1 MTLARLRPSRRRF
14 VQGIA
19 AMGGV
24 LGSSF
29 GRAWAA
35 TGEPS
40 VLSGERIDLTIGP
53 MPVNITGRPRIATV
67 VNDLLPGPILRLR
80 EGSNVT
86 INVTNKLT
94 EPTSIHWHGLRLPN
108 AMDGVP
114 GLTFAGIKPGET
126 FSYRFPIIQ
135 SGTYWYHSHSGMQEQ
150 TGLIGPMILEP
161 VAKDSFRYDREHV
174 VMLSDWTDEDP
185 MTIVSNLK
193 QQGDYYNY
201 HQRTLGT
208 FIADTKRDGLSATI
222 QDRLMW
228 GNMRMT
234 PTDILD
240 VSGAIYTYLVNGQ
253 PPAANWIGLFQPG
266 ERVRLRFINGSS
278 MTTFDVRIP
287 GLKLTIVQADGTN
300 VMPVEVDE
308 FRIAVAETYDVLV
321 EPLGDN
327 AYSIFAQAQD
337 RTGYARATLAP
348 RMGMRA
354 EIPPMDPRP
363 VRTMADM
370 GMGNMQ
376 GMADT
381 PGMDMS
387 NGAGMSGLSKD
398 NAGMNMPATGSSMAG
413 MAMPDAAAESPPAM
427 AGMDMKGMDMPA
439 NHAAAASPPVMPG
452 MDMKNMDMSGR
463 SHDAM
468 SHDTMSNPTTKPSS
482 VNADRIDPISL
493 KGQPQVDNVA
503 ISTQDRQGE
512 AGNGLDRNGRLVL
525 TYANLRAL
533 VSSNMVAPTR
543 EIEFHLTGNME
554 RWVWGFDGKR
564 FSEAEPIRVKLG
576 ERVRFVL
583 INDTMMEHPI
593 HLHGFLFEVENGQ
606 GDRLPLKHTIN
617 VKPAERVS
625 FVYTADLPGH
635 WAFHCHLMYHMETG
649 MFRTVL
655 VA

>member
-1 MTLARLRPSRRRF
+1 
-14 VQGIA
+14 
-19 AMGGV
+19 
-24 LGSSF
+24 
-29 GRAWAA
+29 
-35 TGEPS
+35 
-40 VLSGERIDLTIGP
+40 
-53 MPVNITGRPRIATV
+53 
-67 VNDLLPGPILRLR
+67 
-80 EGSNVT
+80 
-86 INVTNKLT
+86 
-94 EPTSIHWHGLRLPN
+94 
-108 AMDGVP
+108 
-114 GLTFAGIKPGET
+114 
-126 FSYRFPIIQ
+126 
-135 SGTYWYHSHSGMQEQ
+135 
-150 TGLIGPMILEP
+150 
-161 VAKDSFRYDREHV
+161 
-174 VMLSDWTDEDP
+174 
-185 MTIVSNLK
+185 
-193 QQGDYYNY
+193 
-201 HQRTLGT
+201 
-208 FIADTKRDGLSATI
+208 
-222 QDRLMW
+222 
-228 GNMRMT
+228 
-234 PTDILD
+234 
-240 VSGAIYTYLVNGQ
+240 
-253 PPAANWIGLFQPG
+253 
-266 ERVRLRFINGSS
+266 
-278 MTTFDVRIP
+278 
-287 GLKLTIVQADGTN
+287 
-300 VMPVEVDE
+300 
-308 FRIAVAETYDVLV
+308 
-321 EPLGDN
+321 
-327 AYSIFAQAQD
+327 
-337 RTGYARATLAP
+337 
-348 RMGMRA
+348 
-354 EIPPMDPRP
+354 
-363 VRTMADM
+363 
-370 GMGNMQ
+370 
-376 GMADT
+376 
-381 PGMDMS
+381 
-387 NGAGMSGLSKD
+387 
-398 NAGMNMPATGSSMAG
+398 
-413 MAMPDAAAESPPAM
+413 
-427 AGMDMKGMDMPA
+427 
-439 NHAAAASPPVMPG
+439 